1 MDRNA
6 NESQRNMICGMIYQH
21 PHGNMQNFKDF
32 LNSAIEK
39 IDREN
44 KFCISLGDFNI
55 DLLKLDSHPDTE
67 DF

>member
-1 MDRNA
+1 
-6 NESQRNMICGMIYQH
+6 
-21 PHGNMQNFKDF
+21 MQNFEDF
-32 LNSAIEK
+32 LNSTIEK